1 MEGLVVGRATGD
13 VDFDFDVFSKGT
25 PVDEATLAY
34 ARRKIL
40 AAAQASQAPVRF
52 GRVKITHEPNPSI
65 ARPAIVTATLDV
77 DGHPVRAQSAGRTTM
92 EAVDIL
98 EERLRRQLVD
108 AHHRLA
114 FLRRRRRAGTTA
126 GEWRHG
132 GIPSDRPEHFPRVPE
147 ERNVLRRKAF
157 SLGRRSPE
165 DAVVE
170 MEMLDHDFHLFV
182 DIGTGRDASV
192 RRMLDGTYELSRASG
207 DHEDAAE
214 VWEIGVGPPPQAMTL
229 EAAVDRLNIT
239 NDPFLFFMDVETLRG
254 AVLYRRYDG
263 HYGVVTAGSEPEVEK
278 EEPR

>member
-1 MEGLVVGRATGD
+1 MDRLALGVATGD
-13 VDFDFDVFSKGT
+13 VDLDVVSKGP

-40 AAAQASQAPVRF
+40 AAARASQAPVRF
-52 GRVKITHEPNPSI
+52 GRLKITHEPNLSI
-65 ARPAIVTATLDV
+65 ELPAIVTATLDV
-77 DGHPVRAQSAGRTTM
+77 DGHPVRAQAAGHTTR

-108 AHHRLA
+108 AHHRVA

-132 GIPSDRPEHFPRVPE
+132 GIPSDRPEHFPRAPE
-147 ERNVLRRKAF
+147 DRQVVRRKTF
-157 SLGRRSPE
+157 SLGRSSPE

-182 DIGTGRDASV
+182 DSGTGRDALV
-192 RRMLDGTYELSRASG
+192 RRMPDGTYELSRASG

-214 VWEIGVGPPPQAMTL
+214 VPGMGVGAPPHAMTL
-229 EAAVDRLNIT
+229 EAAVDRLNVT
-239 NDPFLFFMDVETLRG
+239 NEPFLFFMDVETLRG

-263 HYGVVTAGSEPEVEK
+263 HYGVVTTGSEPEVEK
-278 EEPR
+278 EASR